1 MKFLLDTNVLS
12 EFYRGRSA
20 DANVLRWS
28 MGCDQRDFAISVINL
43 KELEYGV
50 LNIARRDAA
59 RSLSL
64 RAWLD
69 HFLLSQLGDR
79 LIPVDS
85 EVARRAAAL
94 DVPNRHPIA
103 DGLIAATAL
112 VHDLTMVTRNATHF
126 IPMGVR
132 LLNPWDDDA

>member
-12 EFYRGRSA
+12 EFYRGRRA

-28 MGCDQRDFAISVINL
+28 AAQDQRDFAISVINL

-50 LNIARRDAA
+50 LNIARSDVA

-69 HFLLSQLGDR
+69 HFLLSQFGDR
-79 LIPVDS
+79 LIPVDG

-94 DVPNRHPIA
+94 DVPERRPVA

-112 VHDLTMVTRNATHF
+112 VHDLTMVTRNTSHF
-126 IPMGVR
+126 VPTGVR
-132 LLNPWDDDA
+132 LLNPWDS